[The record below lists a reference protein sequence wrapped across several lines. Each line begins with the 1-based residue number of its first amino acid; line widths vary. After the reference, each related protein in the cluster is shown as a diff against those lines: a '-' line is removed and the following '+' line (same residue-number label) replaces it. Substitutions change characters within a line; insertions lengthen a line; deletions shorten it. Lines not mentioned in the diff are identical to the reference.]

1 MSTDQIKPILVIS
14 LCFVMFLMWEAWQ
27 RDYGPKP
34 APIATVSTGQPATAG
49 PSAASTQTGAADVP
63 NLPAEPATGA
73 AGTVPVAN
81 GQATASTI
89 RVETDLVRAFL
100 DAAGNVARL
109 ELLDYPVAVGDDNSF
124 ELMDNQPPQVFVA
137 QSGLVGAPDAP
148 SHHEKYTAQAS
159 NYSLSGGADSV
170 SVPLKWRSES
180 GVSVTKT
187 LTFHKGSYLVDIDY
201 HVVNDSNLVWTARLY
216 SQFQRTEAAARENIF
231 GTYTYTGGVY
241 STPEQPY
248 EKFDFSDMASQ
259 DLALE
264 VTGGWVAMIQHY
276 FAGGWVPDAKRP
288 QSFYSGR
295 LQGGRYNM
303 GLFGPAAAIQPGAEA
318 EFSVRLF
325 AGPKL
330 ENHLKS
336 AAPGLERTVDYGWL
350 WFIADPLH
358 WLLSKIHGM
367 VGNWGIAIILLTLL
381 IKGAFFQLSATSYK
395 SMARM
400 RKMQPRMMALRE
412 RYGDDKQRLN
422 QAMMELY
429 KTEKIN
435 PLGGCL
441 PILVQIPVFI
451 SLYWVL
457 LESVELRQAPF
468 FFWIDDLSAHDPV
481 FVLPVLMGVSML
493 LQQRLNPTPPD
504 PIQAKVMMA
513 LPFVFTFFFLFFPSG
528 LVLYWFVNNVLSIAQ
543 QWVITKKIVGPEP
556 PPAAK

>member
-1 MSTDQIKPILVIS
+1 MSPDQIRPILVIS

-27 RDYGPKP
+27 RDYGPRP
-34 APIATVSTGQPATAG
+34 APTEMAEGGQTTNPQTLAEGTPPTSADIPQLPTETVIGAPGGVPAPGQVASATA
-49 PSAASTQTGAADVP
+49 V
-63 NLPAEPATGA
+63 
-73 AGTVPVAN
+73 
-81 GQATASTI
+81 
-89 RVETDLVRAFL
+89 RVETDVIRAFI
-100 DAAGNVARL
+100 DTSGNVIRL
-109 ELLDYPVAVGDDNSF
+109 ELRDYPVAVGDEDSF
-124 ELMDNQPPQVFVA
+124 ALMDNQPPEVFVA
-137 QSGLVGAPDAP
+137 QTGLVGAADAP
-148 SHHEKYTAQAS
+148 SHHEKFTPESS
-159 NYSLSGGADSV
+159 NYELAGGAGSV
-170 SVPLKWRSES
+170 SVPLRWQSPT

-187 LTFHKGSYLVDIDY
+187 LTFHRGSYLVDIDY
-201 HVVNDSNLVWTARLY
+201 HVSNRSDQPWAVRLY
-216 SQFQRTEAAARENIF
+216 SQFQRTEAAPRENMF

-264 VTGGWVAMIQHY
+264 VAGGWVAMIQHY
-276 FAGGWVPDAKRP
+276 FAGAWVPDAKQP
-288 QSFYSGR
+288 QNFYSRQLPGA
-295 LQGGRYNM
+295 RYNI
-303 GLFGPAAAIQPGAEA
+303 GLYGPAAAVQPGADA
-318 EFSVRLF
+318 EFSIRLF

-330 ENHLKS
+330 ENHLNN

-358 WLLSKIHGM
+358 WLLSKIHGL

-381 IKGAFFQLSATSYK
+381 IKGAFFQLSAASYK

-422 QAMMELY
+422 QSMMELY

-481 FVLPVLMGVSML
+481 FVLPVLMGISML

-543 QWVITKKIVGPEP
+543 QWVITKKIVGPETAP
-556 PPAAK
+556 EK